1 MGRSLHSGAEPQ
13 RVRVWDLPTR
23 IFHWSLVACV
33 AIALITGFLAPEW
46 WMGVHIVAGYGLV
59 FLLVFR
65 LVWGIFGSE
74 YARLLSMAHSM
85 RYFGDYLRGLAMLR
99 PPHYVGHNPVGAAMI
114 YALLAV
120 FIALVVTGLMVQA
133 GEEKQGPLAGIAT
146 YATGVAAKELH
157 EWLAFAAIAMI
168 IVHIVGVLVESRLQ
182 NANLVRGMI
191 DGWMRL
197 PEGFHPP
204 RQRPARPLAAALTLA
219 VIAATAAAV
228 LGLLARLPPHGVP
241 DMPINATYRAE
252 CGDCHWAYHPSLLP
266 RASWGGIMGGLGDHF
281 GEDATLGTV
290 EVTEIAAYLERF
302 AALGIR
308 EARRDPQQR
317 ELHRLPSRRRQRPLR
332 RSSHRHSAGSAPASG
347 ASGDGVADHP
357 AQPLIVIA
365 ALDRGRSPGFRF
377 SRRGTADGVGRAPSA
392 PPRVAKWFDAQ
403 QRRRATRSSS
413 SGEPAGLSGP

>member
-1 MGRSLHSGAEPQ
+1 MGRSLHSGVEPQ

-219 VIAATAAAV
+219 MIAATAAAV

-290 EVTEIAAYLERF
+290 EVTDIAAYLERF
-302 AALGIR
+302 AAEAWDTEAANRLATTSSDAPMRITQSPYFVRKHREIDPAVFGRAGIR
-308 EARRDPQQR
+308 SNGNCIACHRDADSGRFDDQAIDIPQ
-317 ELHRLPSRRRQRPLR
+317 
-332 RSSHRHSAGSAPASG
+332 
-347 ASGDGVADHP
+347 GV
-357 AQPLIVIA
+357 QP
-365 ALDRGRSPGFRF
+365 
-377 SRRGTADGVGRAPSA
+377 
-392 PPRVAKWFDAQ
+392 
-403 QRRRATRSSS
+403 
-413 SGEPAGLSGP
+413 